1 LKIINKILRA
11 NDEILGSLSSLL
23 MSVSNFILLKQLI
36 SFLGIT
42 SFGVF
47 NYFTTVLIAS
57 MSLTDFGIN
66 NSLTTKVFTTKNTKE
81 ISSVLLFSIFFQILI
96 LITLVLIWKNL
107 DSRLAIYNYNLI
119 IFITIVIFFSKK
131 AWGIV
136 SSALLSIYNVRPLL
150 YISIT
155 YTFISL
161 FLLIFDYQLTLE
173 KYLSVQGLIFIA
185 PFIYIIKTFA
195 PNFKV
200 GFDKTLSLV
209 RKFITSSL
217 FFLLTNIFSLYAI
230 WFERDILIDSI
241 GLDGQAIFG
250 IGILCINML
259 SVLLN
264 GALKVSWSKGGND
277 VFLELL
283 KSKKF
288 LIYCIPI
295 FTIFN
300 LIISYLIIIFFELK
314 FSTSTY
320 TFFMLM
326 FFSSPFLLLNQLIS
340 INFYAKNKFINV
352 SKVGLMI
359 LLLNILLLLVL
370 KYEFIV
376 RINLVVFAFKIFI
389 IHLITFITLTSLRK

>member
-1 LKIINKILRA
+1 
-11 NDEILGSLSSLL
+11 

-96 LITLVLIWKNL
+96 LITLVLIWKHL

-173 KYLSVQGLIFIA
+173 KYLSVLKRRSQYQFQYLKESIA
-185 PFIYIIKTFA
+185 MCFYLENLRLRHVHHQHP
-195 PNFKV
+195 
-200 GFDKTLSLV
+200 LHL
-209 RKFITSSL
+209 
-217 FFLLTNIFSLYAI
+217 LLT
-230 WFERDILIDSI
+230 
-241 GLDGQAIFG
+241 
-250 IGILCINML
+250 
-259 SVLLN
+259 
-264 GALKVSWSKGGND
+264 
-277 VFLELL
+277 
-283 KSKKF
+283 
-288 LIYCIPI
+288 
-295 FTIFN
+295 
-300 LIISYLIIIFFELK
+300 
-314 FSTSTY
+314 
-320 TFFMLM
+320 
-326 FFSSPFLLLNQLIS
+326 
-340 INFYAKNKFINV
+340 FI
-352 SKVGLMI
+352 K
-359 LLLNILLLLVL
+359 
-370 KYEFIV
+370 
-376 RINLVVFAFKIFI
+376 
-389 IHLITFITLTSLRK
+389 H

>member
-1 LKIINKILRA
+1 MKIINKILKA

-57 MSLTDFGIN
+57 MSITDFGIN

-259 SVLLN
+259 SVLVN
-264 GALKVSWSKGGND
+264 GSLKVSWS
-277 VFLELL
+277 
-283 KSKKF
+283 
-288 LIYCIPI
+288 
-295 FTIFN
+295 
-300 LIISYLIIIFFELK
+300 
-314 FSTSTY
+314 
-320 TFFMLM
+320 
-326 FFSSPFLLLNQLIS
+326 
-340 INFYAKNKFINV
+340 
-352 SKVGLMI
+352 
-359 LLLNILLLLVL
+359 
-370 KYEFIV
+370 
-376 RINLVVFAFKIFI
+376 
-389 IHLITFITLTSLRK
+389 